1 MPADRPL
8 PLAPDEVR
16 LLWCPQAAAA
26 PRERRGRV
34 DRVLRAALAPVLGVA
49 PDALRFGRES
59 RGRPFL
65 QASAAPDFNLS
76 DTDGGTLVALCTRGR
91 IGVDLER
98 IDRSPPVLQLAR
110 RYFSEHEAAA
120 LARMD
125 GETARRAFLGLWT
138 AKEASCKSTGTG
150 IFGWLPQWQFEA
162 ASEQPALRAAPPEAG
177 EAGRWRHWRIAPAP
191 THTAVIALHDAGVAP
206 RLAPYRLE
214 LA

>member
-1 MPADRPL
+1 M
-8 PLAPDEVR
+8 
-16 LLWCPQAAAA
+16 
-26 PRERRGRV
+26 
-34 DRVLRAALAPVLGVA
+34 
-49 PDALRFGRES
+49 
-59 RGRPFL
+59 
-65 QASAAPDFNLS
+65 
-76 DTDGGTLVALCTRGR
+76 
-91 IGVDLER
+91 
-98 IDRSPPVLQLAR
+98 LQLAR

-125 GETARRAFLGLWT
+125 GETARRAFLWLWT

-191 THTAVIALHDAGVAP
+191 THTAVIALHDGGVAP